1 MAKQMVF
8 DDAAR
13 KPLLEGV
20 SKLARA
26 VRSTLGPRG
35 RNAILDKGWGSPK
48 ITKDGVTVAEDIE
61 LDDPYENLGV
71 QLVKEAASKTNDV
84 AGDGTTTATVL
95 AEAIFREGLKMI
107 AAGFDPMALS
117 RGIAKASDAI
127 CAEIEKLAKPIDGKS
142 KKEIQQVATIAGNN
156 DPSIGS
162 VLAEAFLKVG
172 KDGVIT
178 VEEGRG
184 SETYV
189 DVVEGMQFDR
199 GFLSPHFVTNQDDV
213 TVEMDNPYVL
223 IFEEKIS
230 SNKSLIPLLEAVSNS
245 KKPLLIIAEDV
256 EGEALATLVVNK
268 MRGILQCCAVKA
280 PGYGDRRKAIMGD
293 LGVLTGG
300 QVIFKDL
307 GIDLESVQL
316 KDLGRAKKVRIT
328 SEETVFVG
336 ATGNKD
342 AIADRVAQIRREI
355 DATDSDYDREKLQE
369 RLAKLAGG
377 VAQINVGATT
387 ETEMK
392 ERKDLLDDAKSA
404 TAAALA
410 EGIVPGG
417 GIALLRAEKALDKV
431 TDLIGD
437 EEAGIKIIRKV
448 LEYPLRYISENA
460 GHDGAVVVN
469 RVRGM
474 KGKTDGFNA
483 NTGEYCDLVAAGVID
498 PAKVVKTALQNAASV
513 ASLLLTTESLVAE
526 IPVEEEEGG
535 GKKKIMM
542 IVGGLLLLG
551 GVYNFVLKPAPP
563 AEAMEPVEMEPV
575 EGEIFEL
582 PEMVINLN
590 DDEVQYVRF
599 GVALILEEGTLAA
612 DFEAESA
619 IAKDVVLDIVSP
631 LSAEDLRGDAK
642 QEIKD
647 EISAKVREAYGDEKV
662 VRALITTLVMQ

>member
-1 MAKQMVF
+1 MVF

-61 LDDPYENLGV
+61 LDDPFENLGV

-84 AGDGTTTATVL
+84 AGDGTTTATIL

-107 AAGFDPMALS
+107 ASGYDPMALS
-117 RGIAKASDAI
+117 RGISKATDAV
-127 CAEIEKLAKPIDGKS
+127 CKEIQKLSQPIDEKS
-142 KKEIQQVATIAGNN
+142 KKEIKQVATIAGNN
-156 DPSIGS
+156 DPTIGD

-184 SETYV
+184 AETYV

-199 GFLSPHFVTNQDDV
+199 GYLSPHFVTNQDDV
-213 TVEMDNPYVL
+213 TVELENPYVL

-230 SNKSLIPLLEAVSNS
+230 SNKSLIPLLEEVSKA

-268 MRGILQCCAVKA
+268 MRGILQVCAVKA

-307 GIDLESVQL
+307 GIDLEGIQL
-316 KDLGRAKKVRIT
+316 KDLGRVKKVKIT

-336 ATGNKD
+336 GGGKKA
-342 AIADRVAQIRREI
+342 AISDRVDQIRREI
-355 DATDSDYDREKLQE
+355 ENTDSDYDREKLQE

-377 VAQINVGATT
+377 VAQINVGAVT

-392 ERKDLLDDAKSA
+392 ERKDLLEDAKSA

-410 EGIVPGG
+410 DGIVPGG
-417 GIALLRAEKALDKV
+417 GIALLRAEKGLKKLKDLS
-431 TDLIGD
+431 TD
-437 EEAGIKIIRKV
+437 EAAGVKIIQNV
-448 LEYPLRYISENA
+448 LEYPLRCISDNA
-460 GHDGAVVVN
+460 GFDGGVVVN

-474 KGKTDGFNA
+474 KGKTEGFNA
-483 NTGEYCDLVAAGVID
+483 DKGDYCDLVAAGVID
-498 PAKVVKTALQNAASV
+498 PAKVVTTALKNAASV
-513 ASLLLTTESLVAE
+513 ASLLLTTESLIAE

-535 GKKKIMM
+535 DHHHDHGMGGDMGMGGMGGMPGMGGMGGMGMPGMM
-542 IVGGLLLLG
+542 
-551 GVYNFVLKPAPP
+551 
-563 AEAMEPVEMEPV
+563 
-575 EGEIFEL
+575 
-582 PEMVINLN
+582 
-590 DDEVQYVRF
+590 
-599 GVALILEEGTLAA
+599 
-612 DFEAESA
+612 
-619 IAKDVVLDIVSP
+619 
-631 LSAEDLRGDAK
+631 
-642 QEIKD
+642 
-647 EISAKVREAYGDEKV
+647 
-662 VRALITTLVMQ
+662 

>member
-8 DDAAR
+8 DEAAQ
-13 KPLLEGV
+13 KPLLSGV

-107 AAGFDPMALS
+107 AAGYDAMALS
-117 RGIAKASDAI
+117 RGIGKATAAVCKEVDR
-127 CAEIEKLAKPIDGKS
+127 LAKPIDGKS
-142 KKEIQQVATIAGNN
+142 KKEIQQIATIAGNN

-162 VLAEAFLKVG
+162 VLAEAFIKVG
-172 KDGVIT
+172 KDGVIA

-184 SETYV
+184 SETNV
-189 DVVEGMQFDR
+189 EVVEGMQFDR

-213 TVEMDNPYVL
+213 SVEYTNCYVL

-230 SNKSLIPLLEAVSNS
+230 SNKALIPLLEAVSKS

-268 MRGILQCCAVKA
+268 MRGILQVCAVKA
-280 PGYGDRRKAIMGD
+280 PGYGDRRKSIMGD

-316 KDLGRAKKVRIT
+316 SDLGVCKKLRIT
-328 SEETVFVG
+328 SEETIMIG
-336 ATGNKD
+336 GKGKKED
-342 AIADRVAQIRREI
+342 IEGRADQIRREI
-355 DATDSDYDREKLQE
+355 ESTTSDYDREKLQE

-377 VAQINVGATT
+377 VAQINVGAAT

-392 ERKDLLDDAKSA
+392 ERKDLLEDAKSA
-404 TAAALA
+404 TAAALD
-410 EGIVPGG
+410 EGVVPGG
-417 GIALLRAEKALDKV
+417 GIALLRAEKSLDKV
-431 TDLIGD
+431 KDLQND
-437 EEAGIKIIRKV
+437 EQGGVNIIRKV
-448 LEYPLRYISENA
+448 LEYPLRSIAENA
-460 GHDGAVVVN
+460 GYQGAVVVN
-469 RVRGM
+469 RVRNL
-474 KGKTDGFNA
+474 KGKTEGFNA
-483 NTGEYCDLVAAGVID
+483 DTGKYEDLVAAGVID

-513 ASLLLTTESLVAE
+513 ACLLLTTESLITE
-526 IPVEEEEGG
+526 IPTEEEEEGG
-535 GKKKIMM
+535 DHHHDHGMGGDMGMGGMGGMPGMGGMGGMPGMGGMGGMPGMM
-542 IVGGLLLLG
+542 
-551 GVYNFVLKPAPP
+551 
-563 AEAMEPVEMEPV
+563 
-575 EGEIFEL
+575 
-582 PEMVINLN
+582 
-590 DDEVQYVRF
+590 
-599 GVALILEEGTLAA
+599 
-612 DFEAESA
+612 
-619 IAKDVVLDIVSP
+619 
-631 LSAEDLRGDAK
+631 
-642 QEIKD
+642 
-647 EISAKVREAYGDEKV
+647 
-662 VRALITTLVMQ
+662 